1 MFKLTLP
8 NSYCRCPLLLM
19 QRILRF
25 ARGSHRGQSLLQLS
39 MWLQFA
45 PKTAFIH
52 PVLRIKNATTAVA
65 DL

>member
-1 MFKLTLP
+1 
-8 NSYCRCPLLLM
+8 M